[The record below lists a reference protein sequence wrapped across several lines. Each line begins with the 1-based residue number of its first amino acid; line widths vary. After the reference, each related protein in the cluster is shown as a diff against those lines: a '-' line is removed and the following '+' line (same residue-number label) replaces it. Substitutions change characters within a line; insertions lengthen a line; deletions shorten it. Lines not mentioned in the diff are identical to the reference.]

1 MLDSPMHSIE
11 WYRAVGCW
19 VVLLAAQTG
28 CNRATSLFGAPPAAS
43 VSPVATALSSSA
55 APSTV
60 AVASVAEANPRPE
73 LLPEA
78 HPASED
84 EEQRL
89 QAMAG
94 SRRAVP
100 LPLMVMPLGAN
111 SAGTS
116 VRGKALLPPDEFD
129 DAPPTAPLGSA
140 PLLIGRDLQ
149 QEPVRPQVAKS
160 YPQNVADRPVPRLGS
175 QPWMISDEWESRHNS
190 QLKAANREQA
200 MVVFLGDSITDA
212 WRMSPSYKQHFSA
225 YAPLNLGIS
234 GEYTQN
240 LLWRI
245 EHGALDGLSP
255 KAVVIM
261 IGVNNLGG
269 GFTPQQTAKG
279 VRAVLSAVQGRL
291 PGVPILLLSILPAG
305 ESPDA
310 TLRKKITE
318 ANELIAK
325 MQFPGVAVVDIGS
338 VLLEPDGTIAKS
350 VLRDFLHPTEAGYV
364 RLGDAL
370 APRLQQ
376 IVQQG

>member
-1 MLDSPMHSIE
+1 MLDSLMHSIE
-11 WYRAVGCW
+11 CYRAVGCW

-28 CNRATSLFGAPPAAS
+28 CHRARSLLGAPPTAS
-43 VSPVATALSSSA
+43 VSQVAAPSSPSA
-55 APSTV
+55 APSTL
-60 AVASVAEANPRPE
+60 AIARGAAANPHPE
-73 LLPEA
+73 PQ
-78 HPASED
+78 PASED
-84 EEQRL
+84 EAQRS

-94 SRRAVP
+94 SMRAVP

-111 SAGTS
+111 SAGPS
-116 VRGKALLPPDEFD
+116 VRGKPLLPPDELD
-129 DAPPTAPLGSA
+129 EASPVAPLGAA
-140 PLLIGRDLQ
+140 PLPIGRDLQ
-149 QEPVRPQVAKS
+149 QEPVRPQVAKP

-175 QPWMISDEWESRHNS
+175 QPWMISDEWESRHND

-200 MVVFLGDSITDA
+200 KVVFLGDSITDG
-212 WRMSPSYKQHFSA
+212 WRMSPSYKEHFSR

-255 KAVVIM
+255 KAVVVM

-269 GFTPQQTAKG
+269 GFTAEQTTRG
-279 VRAVLSAVQGRL
+279 VRAVLAAVQGKL

-310 TLRKKITE
+310 KLRKKIIE
-318 ANELIAK
+318 ADELIAK
-325 MQFPGVAVVDIGS
+325 MQVSGVTVVDIGS
-338 VLLEPDGTIAKS
+338 ILLEPDGTISKS
-350 VLRDFLHPTEAGYV
+350 ILRDFLHPTEAGYA

-370 APRLQQ
+370 APRLQE

>member
-11 WYRAVGCW
+11 CYRAVGYW
-19 VVLLAAQTG
+19 VVLLAAQAG
-28 CNRATSLFGAPPAAS
+28 CDRATSLFGARPAAS
-43 VSPVATALSSSA
+43 VSRVAAALSPSV
-55 APSTV
+55 APSTF
-60 AVASVAEANPRPE
+60 AIAKEAEANPHPE
-73 LLPEA
+73 P
-78 HPASED
+78 PRASED
-84 EEQRL
+84 EAQRA

-94 SRRAVP
+94 SMRAVP

-111 SAGTS
+111 SAGPS
-116 VRGKALLPPDEFD
+116 VRGKPLLPPDDLD
-129 DAPPTAPLGSA
+129 DVSPVAPLGPASL
-140 PLLIGRDLQ
+140 PIGRNLQ
-149 QEPVRPQVAKS
+149 QEPDQPQVLKS

-175 QPWMISDEWESRHNS
+175 QPWIISDEWESRHNG

-200 MVVFLGDSITDA
+200 KVVFLGDSITDA
-212 WRMSPSYKQHFSA
+212 WRMSPSYKEHFSA

-245 EHGALDGLSP
+245 DHGALDGLSP

-269 GFTPQQTAKG
+269 GFSAQQTANG
-279 VRAVLSAVQGRL
+279 VRAVLAAVQGKL

-310 TLRKKITE
+310 TLRKKVIET
-318 ANELIAK
+318 NELIAK
-325 MQFPGVAVVDIGS
+325 MQVPGVTVVDIGS
-338 VLLEPDGTIAKS
+338 ILLEPDGTISKS
-350 VLRDFLHPTEAGYV
+350 ILRDFLHPTEAGYV

-370 APRLQQ
+370 APHLQQ